1 MFIYCLITI
10 FDVEMV
16 TLERKVYMN
25 LKNKIITLLEQN
37 KYTYKELAGHL
48 RLTEAELDHALETKT
63 LEVRTLE
70 LISKELRIPLYSFFR
85 DPVETEKSLS
95 PDKQRYY
102 DVNIWSDQEVKY
114 RSEIT
119 KLKEDLEK
127 LAAAAKNKDMLIEA
141 LEGELKKGWSK

>member
-1 MFIYCLITI
+1 
-10 FDVEMV
+10 MV

-48 RLTEAELDHALETKT
+48 RLTEAQLDHALETKT

-85 DPVETEKSLS
+85 DPVEMEKSLS
-95 PDKQRYY
+95 PDKEQRYY

-114 RSEIT
+114 KSEIT
-119 KLKEDLEK
+119 KLKENLEK
-127 LAAAAKNKDMLIEA
+127 LAAEAKNKDMLIEA

>member
-1 MFIYCLITI
+1 
-10 FDVEMV
+10 MV
-16 TLERKVYMN
+16 TLEKKVYMN

-48 RLTEAELDHALETKT
+48 NITEAELDHALETKT

-85 DPVETEKSLS
+85 DPAEMAKTLS
-95 PDKQRYY
+95 PEKERYY

-127 LAAAAKNKDMLIEA
+127 IAAEAKNKDMLIEA
-141 LEGELKKGWSK
+141 LEDELKKGWAK

>member
-1 MFIYCLITI
+1 
-10 FDVEMV
+10 MV

-48 RLTEAELDHALETKT
+48 RLSEAELDHALETKT

-85 DPVETEKSLS
+85 GPVETEKTLS
-95 PDKQRYY
+95 SDKEQRYY

-114 RSEIT
+114 KSEIT

-127 LAAAAKNKDMLIEA
+127 IAAEAKNKDMLIEA